1 METACADACILLR
14 FTRLRARSCVS
25 TAHTMRRARAQP
37 PPSQE
42 VAAHWGRT
50 RAAVQEQS
58 GVRQSFP
65 IATGARSKL
74 CNIVALA
81 NCAPVALSMSGGL
94 SLLQHSRNYPEMRSR

>member
-25 TAHTMRRARAQP
+25 TAHATRRARAQP

-42 VAAHWGRT
+42 VEAHWGRT
-50 RAAVQEQS
+50 RAAVSRAERRS
-58 GVRQSFP
+58 PVFSDR
-65 IATGARSKL
+65 TGARSQL

-81 NCAPVALSMSGGL
+81 NCALVALSISG
-94 SLLQHSRNYPEMRSR
+94 